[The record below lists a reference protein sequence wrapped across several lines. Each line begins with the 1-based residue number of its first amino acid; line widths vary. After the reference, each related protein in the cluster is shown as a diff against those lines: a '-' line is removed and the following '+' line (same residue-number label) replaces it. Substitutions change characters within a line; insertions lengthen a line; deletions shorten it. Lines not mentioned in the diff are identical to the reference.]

1 MRPIVETSPRTR
13 ARIAGV
19 VYLLFF
25 VTAVLG
31 ALVSPSTGPAGPSGD
46 ATAAA
51 NAIVGHEAQ
60 YELGVAL
67 GLVSTVFYVGLAG
80 LFYQMFRPVSRN
92 LSLLVVLFSLV
103 GCAITAVGTVLQLAP
118 LNILSG
124 GSYLSAFN
132 DQQLRALSLLSL
144 NLSVEAGRVA
154 LVFFGVFQLFLG
166 YLIYRSTFLPR
177 IIGVLIAVAG
187 VGWLTFLS
195 PPLANYLLTVLEV
208 FGFAAEASLM
218 LWLLVKGVN
227 VQRWNEKAG
236 VAV

>member
-1 MRPIVETSPRTR
+1 MRSIGETSPRGR
-13 ARIAGV
+13 ARIAGA

-31 ALVSPSTGPAGPSGD
+31 ALVSPSTGPNGPSGN
-46 ATAAA
+46 AAAAA
-51 NAIVGHEAQ
+51 NAIVGHEAL

-80 LFYQMFRPVSRN
+80 LFYQMFRPVSRS

-118 LNILSG
+118 LDILSG
-124 GSYLSAFN
+124 GSYLSVFN

-144 NLSVEAGRVA
+144 NLSVDAGHVA
-154 LVFFGVFQLFLG
+154 PVFFGVFQLFLG
-166 YLIYRSTFLPR
+166 YLIYRSRFLPR
-177 IIGVLIAVAG
+177 VIGVLIAVAG

-195 PPLANYLLTVLEV
+195 PPLANYLLTVIEV
-208 FGFAAEASLM
+208 VGFAAEASLM
-218 LWLLVKGVN
+218 LWLLVMGVN
-227 VQRWNEKAG
+227 AQRCNEKAG
-236 VAV
+236 MAP